1 MENKFHTTKTD
12 HSRINETDF
21 ENLKF
26 GTLFSDHMFV
36 ADYKDGKWS
45 QGEIRPLE
53 NLSFHPAMVAL
64 HYGQSI
70 FEGMKAFRN
79 VSGEPVLFRP
89 ELHAQRLNKSAARL
103 CMPDFPEQKF
113 VDALKALINIDR
125 AWIPNADGSAL
136 YIRPMMYASESF
148 LGVRAATEYRL
159 LIFTMPVN
167 KYYDHPVSLIA
178 EEHFVRACEGGVGEA
193 KAAGNYAASLLPAKL
208 AKEKGFDQ
216 ALWLDGKEFKYIQE
230 VGTMN
235 IFFVIDGVVITP
247 ATDGAI
253 LKGITRKTLIELCKD
268 KGQAVE
274 ERKISIDELIEAGK
288 AGKIE
293 EVFGAGTAAVVSHV
307 NRMKLKDHEFNF
319 EIKQDGVASQLKEQL
334 KNIRIGKLE
343 DKFNWVVPV
352 PSAVLV

>member
-1 MENKFHTTKTD
+1 MENKFHITKTN
-12 HSRINETDF
+12 HSRIEATDF

-26 GTLFSDHMFV
+26 GTVFSDHMFE
-36 ADYKDGKWS
+36 ADFKDGKWS
-45 QGEIRPLE
+45 KGVIRPLE

-70 FEGMKAFRN
+70 FEGMKAFKN
-79 VSGEPVLFRP
+79 VDGEPVLFRP

-103 CMPDFPEQKF
+103 CMPDFPEQDF
-113 VDALKALINIDR
+113 VDALKVLIDIDKK
-125 AWIPNADGSAL
+125 WLSDVEGSSL
-136 YIRPMMYASESF
+136 YIRPFMYASESF
-148 LGVRAATEYRL
+148 LGVRAATEYKL

-167 KYYDHPVSLIA
+167 KYYSHPVSLIA
-178 EEHFVRACEGGVGEA
+178 EEKYVRAAQGGVGEA
-193 KAAGNYAASLLPAKL
+193 KASGNYAASLLPAKL
-208 AKEKGFDQ
+208 AKEKGYDQ

-235 IFFVIDGVVITP
+235 IFFVLDGVVVTP

-253 LKGITRKTLIELCKD
+253 LKGITRKTLIEICKD
-268 KGQAVE
+268 MDIPVE
-274 ERKISIDELIEAGK
+274 ERKISIDELIEAGQ

-307 NRMKLKDHEFNF
+307 NRMKLKEYEFNF
-319 EIKQDGVASQLKEQL
+319 EIKEDSISKKLKKQLA
-334 KNIRIGKLE
+334 NIRTGKVE